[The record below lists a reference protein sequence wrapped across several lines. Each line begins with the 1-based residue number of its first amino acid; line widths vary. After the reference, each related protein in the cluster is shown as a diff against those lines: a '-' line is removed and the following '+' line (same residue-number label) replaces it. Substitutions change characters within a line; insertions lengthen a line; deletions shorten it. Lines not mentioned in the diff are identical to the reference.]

1 MPDIQKLIA
10 NKNLPDPDT
19 MKTKLLQFGCTAYVL
34 LTLAVT
40 GNQRAQAAVYNSFT
54 YQGRLTD
61 DFGPGWDDSP
71 RTWDF
76 LFKAVIPSFPC
87 YDPDCLWTTN
97 CPNCSTIELGT
108 NSVIVNQGLFT
119 TPITMPTGLLSAPF
133 GVLLQIAVRTNGGG
147 EFTTLSPMQRLTA
160 TPYATIAQSVSGPI
174 PASSLVGPMPTGLLT
189 GTFSSPLNFI
199 NPSNIFAGDGSLL
212 THVNAATIGGLD
224 ACNLPCYWK
233 LTGNTGT
240 LPGDWLSP
248 TDLGNFLGTTDD
260 QPVTIRVNKFPGLR
274 VIPADPVRTD
284 DGSAPL
290 EPFPALP
297 NIVGGFGGNTISAD
311 ARSSTIAGGGGL
323 YDHVFHAMTPGWN
336 AIGPLGDFCFIGSG
350 SANYI
355 QGPHNSV
362 LGGHYNHIT
371 NGNYCV
377 IAGGEQNLI
386 THPVD
391 GGAIVAGFR
400 NTVTGST
407 NANSP
412 SGDWAF
418 IGAGL
423 DNTATNYA
431 AFIGAGGMNVAG
443 GAYSV
448 VTGGSHNSA
457 LGEDSVVSGG
467 YFNQAQAE
475 GSVVAGGVNNWAT
488 KAGSFAA
495 GTGATADHDGSFAWA
510 DRQGGFF
517 YTDRP
522 NQFAV
527 RAQNGVMV
535 QGTTTTL
542 DLRGNGAIR
551 VAGAGV
557 GSPGPV
563 FIHRATAASVSGHIT
578 TIDHPLA
585 NGDPNAILLV
595 THNYSAD
602 TSATPYET
610 NTVGV
615 WYNGSKWTIYHENT
629 GVAMPVGR
637 AFNVMII
644 KP

>member
-1 MPDIQKLIA
+1 
-10 NKNLPDPDT
+10 
-19 MKTKLLQFGCTAYVL
+19 MKTKLLQIGCTAYVL

-40 GNQRAQAAVYNSFT
+40 GTQRAQAQDTNVFSTFT
-54 YQGRLTD
+54 YQGRLAA

-76 LFKAVIPSFPC
+76 LINLVSPPIPCFGT
-87 YDPDCLWTTN
+87 DCGWFTN
-97 CPNCSTIELGT
+97 CVGCVTYPLGT
-108 NSVIVNQGLFT
+108 NTVSVYQGLFT
-119 TPITMPTGLLSAPF
+119 TQIPLPPDLLSNVN
-133 GVLLQIAVRTNGGG
+133 GLYLQFAVRTNGGG
-147 EFTTLSPMQRLTA
+147 EFTTLWPAQRLTA
-160 TPYATIAQSVSGPI
+160 TPFATVAQSVIGPI
-174 PASSLVGPMPTGLLT
+174 PASSLIGTMPTGLLT
-189 GTFSSPLNFI
+189 GIFSSPVSFPNS
-199 NPSNIFAGDGSLL
+199 SNHFAGNGSLL
-212 THVNAATIGGLD
+212 THINAATIGGLD
-224 ACNLPCYWK
+224 PCNLSCYWK
-233 LTGNTGT
+233 LTGNAGT
-240 LPGDWLSP
+240 WPGDWLSP

-290 EPFPALP
+290 EPFPSLP

-336 AIGPLGDFCFIGSG
+336 AIGPLGDFCIIGSG

-362 LGGHYNHIT
+362 LGGHYNRIT

-377 IAGGEQNLI
+377 IAGGNENLI

-391 GGAIVAGFR
+391 GGAIVAGIR

-418 IGAGL
+418 IGAGE
-423 DNTATNYA
+423 DNTATNRA
-431 AFIGAGGMNVAG
+431 AFIGAGRMNLAG
-443 GAYSV
+443 GASSV
-448 VTGGSHNSA
+448 VTGGSYNSA
-457 LGEDSVVSGG
+457 LGGGSVVAGG
-467 YFNQAQAE
+467 DSNQAQGE

-510 DRQGGFF
+510 DRQNAIFF
-517 YTDRP
+517 TDQP

-563 FIHRATAASVSGHIT
+563 FIHRATAGSISGHIT

-585 NGDPNAILLV
+585 NGDPGAILLV
-595 THNYSAD
+595 THNFSAD

-610 NTVGV
+610 NPVGV
-615 WYNGSKWTIYHENT
+615 WYNGSNWTIFHENT